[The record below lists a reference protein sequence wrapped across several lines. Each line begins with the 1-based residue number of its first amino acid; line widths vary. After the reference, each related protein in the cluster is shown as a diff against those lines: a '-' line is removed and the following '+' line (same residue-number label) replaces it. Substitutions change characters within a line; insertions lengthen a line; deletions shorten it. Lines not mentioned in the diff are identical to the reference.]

1 MKRFDWHGHTITR
14 STLVTSTYRNT
25 QNIRRFLKSQC
36 GEVFAFDRPFMQWIK
51 DGSHKTMGDV
61 TDECRTRRSD

>member
-1 MKRFDWHGHTITR
+1 
-14 STLVTSTYRNT
+14 
-25 QNIRRFLKSQC
+25 
-36 GEVFAFDRPFMQWIK
+36 MQWIK